1 MRRLSTCSTHRIRWA
16 FWLVVLAGLLA
27 ACNIEG
33 VNSFSQDSS
42 RIALRNNDGL
52 YIFDSDGEQ
61 EIYLG
66 RIDNPI
72 TAPVLT
78 PDGSTI
84 YYIDRFLGRVLAVPT
99 DGSQP
104 PRRMTREQA
113 SGNNSV
119 LVWLPSNQLLFIDRR
134 EATNRFFMQVI
145 DPDTTEILAQLEDIE
160 TIFINAGAV
169 RPRPDSARGEWLLP
183 VLAHEQLRLVFRA
196 ANLLFLY
203 TARDSGLEFD
213 EVLPRELTPEDIA
226 LLGNRAPSDVTGALL
241 TDDGRRLV
249 LRTRQGSSPN
259 FTYNLYAFDLDS
271 DAPATELVLA
281 AGELPDYAIAPGG
294 HQVIFEV
301 PGAPAVMVQFDF
313 DSGER
318 TALGLDLFDPNWW
331 D

>member
-1 MRRLSTCSTHRIRWA
+1 M
-16 FWLVVLAGLLA
+16 
-27 ACNIEG
+27 
-33 VNSFSQDSS
+33 
-42 RIALRNNDGL
+42 
-52 YIFDSDGEQ
+52 
-61 EIYLG
+61 
-66 RIDNPI
+66 
-72 TAPVLT
+72 
-78 PDGSTI
+78 
-84 YYIDRFLGRVLAVPT
+84 
-99 DGSQP
+99 
-104 PRRMTREQA
+104 
-113 SGNNSV
+113 
-119 LVWLPSNQLLFIDRR
+119 
-134 EATNRFFMQVI
+134 
-145 DPDTTEILAQLEDIE
+145 
-160 TIFINAGAV
+160 
-169 RPRPDSARGEWLLP
+169 P

-226 LLGNRAPSDVTGALL
+226 LLGNRAPNDVTDALL

-313 DSGER
+313 DSGEL